1 MAKIQKSVTQT
12 DWLWYHADITEE
24 QAQHYWMKW
33 LYYYGGAS
41 DVVSLKEFRDTYDS
55 DMYGDINIYSSDM
68 CPCVMCLEE
77 NIDDQQITEEMV

>member
-1 MAKIQKSVTQT
+1 MKKPLMT
-12 DWLWYHADITEE
+12 LGLEEITEE

-33 LYYYGGAS
+33 LYYYGGAG

-68 CPCVMCLEE
+68 CPCVMCLQE
-77 NIDDQQITEEMV
+77 NVDDQQITEDMV